1 MREEW
6 RSSEFDTQVQNQ
18 LQPLYFVHN
27 EVRNIIFNRDKSP
40 KMALLA
46 EWG

>member
-1 MREEW
+1 MRDVW

-27 EVRNIIFNRDKSP
+27 EVRIIIFNSDETP
-40 KMALLA
+40 KMAILA